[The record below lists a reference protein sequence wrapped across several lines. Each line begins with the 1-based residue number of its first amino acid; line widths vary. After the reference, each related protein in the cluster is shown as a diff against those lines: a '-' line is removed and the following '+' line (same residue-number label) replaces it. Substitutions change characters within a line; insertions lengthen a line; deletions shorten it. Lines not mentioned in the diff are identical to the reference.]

1 MERVRQMRFSEF
13 CEKEMIDL
21 ENGERMGALGQADML
36 INPENG
42 EIESI
47 VLSGSSFLGLGR
59 KKEQVTIPWS
69 AIRKVGP
76 DMIIVE
82 MKESGQTR
90 K

>member
-1 MERVRQMRFSEF
+1 MRFSEF
-13 CEKEMIDL
+13 CEKEMIDV
-21 ENGERMGALGQADML
+21 ENGQRMGVLGQADML
-36 INPENG
+36 IHPETG
-42 EIESI
+42 EIELI

-59 KKEQVTIPWS
+59 KKEQVTIAWN

-82 MKESGQTR
+82 MKENGQTR